1 MPKWSLKEFEYEL
14 CKQRPEERLEM
25 IDSKLN
31 LLQKIKATG
40 HINHLG
46 DYYIQEVN
54 KMRQLVHIYSGN
66 SPLAYIHDNLKQ
78 IDKHIVVLK
87 FV

>member
-1 MPKWSLKEFEYEL
+1 MPKWSLKDFKYEL
-14 CKQRPEERLEM
+14 CKHTPEERLEM
-25 IDSKLN
+25 IDSKLE
-31 LLQKIKATG
+31 LLQKIKAPA

-46 DYYIQEVN
+46 DYYIQELN
-54 KMRQLVHIYSGN
+54 KMRKEVHTYSDD

-78 IDKHIVVLK
+78 INKHIVVLK